1 MRRKC
6 QEKNDDEVE
15 KVATIFLE
23 RGRPLFVPNHK
34 R

>member
-15 KVATIFLE
+15 KVATIFPDRAL
-23 RGRPLFVPNHK
+23 PLLVPDHK